1 MTSDERFAELKAA
14 TSQLAAARRSLAD
27 QQFNARHGVAH
38 NLMFATSHEHVAY
51 HRWLRAHEAY
61 AAIEPKPGP
70 TRPAAAAAASASAPQ
85 SKAQTTAPKVEAAFD
100 RGRETVA
107 AYYRG
112 EFQPLR

>member
-1 MTSDERFAELKAA
+1 MTRDERFADLKAA

-61 AAIEPKPGP
+61 AAIEPKPAP
-70 TRPAAAAAASASAPQ
+70 NPPAAASASAPQ
-85 SKAQTTAPKVEAAFD
+85 SKAQTTAPKVGAAID
-100 RGRETVA
+100 RGREAVA

>member
-1 MTSDERFAELKAA
+1 MTREERFADLKAA

-51 HRWLRAHEAY
+51 HRWLRAHEAL
-61 AAIEPKPGP
+61 AATEPKPP
-70 TRPAAAAAASASAPQ
+70 VVAPKAPITASAPAPQ
-85 SKAQTTAPKVEAAFD
+85 AAAPKVETTFD
-100 RGRETVA
+100 RGREAVA

-112 EFQPLR
+112 EFEPLR

>member
-1 MTSDERFAELKAA
+1 MTRDERFADLKAA

-61 AAIEPKPGP
+61 AAIEPKP
-70 TRPAAAAAASASAPQ
+70 RAAAASTSAPQ
-85 SKAQTTAPKVEAAFD
+85 SKAQISAPKVETASD
-100 RGRETVA
+100 RGRESVA